1 MTSLRRTVSL
11 TSLDEG
17 SYMDGTGISHV
28 LVLYIGGT
36 IGMLHDPDRGLVPV
50 KNKLREVISQ
60 DPSLNDASFANTTP
74 KKLPENHMVL
84 PQVENMNRVI
94 YKLIEYDNLLD
105 SSDMSIADWSQV
117 CSDIYDNYELY
128 DGFVILQGTDTLA
141 YTASALSFMLE
152 NLGKSVIVTGSQV
165 PLFQLMSDGR
175 GNFISSILIAGNF
188 CIPEVTVFFNHKLFR
203 GNRTVKRSTN
213 DFTAFESCNAQPI
226 ATVGQSIE
234 VDQRNI
240 FRPNN
245 LLKFSIQP
253 ELSENVALI
262 RLFPLISLE
271 VLQAFLKP
279 PVEGVVIQSYGA
291 GNMPMRDDLI
301 KELAAAAD
309 RDIIIVNITQCTFGG
324 VMDIYETGKILS
336 NIGVLSGHDMTPEAA
351 LTKLAYVLAKKS
363 FTLQEKKEMM
373 VKSIRGEMTTLTPSA
388 EEQNCLVHAISSAL
402 NHTQKKE
409 VDEIQ
414 NLVFNG
420 LLMMAIKN
428 NRLDQL
434 KNIHQRGANL
444 TEANYDKR
452 TPLHL
457 AVSLGN
463 TEIVRY
469 LLLNGASVHTR
480 DIYDHSPLL
489 VAIRHEHQTI
499 VELLRSNGAHLEHR
513 NLGDYICR
521 AAANA
526 QIKKLKLY
534 DLAGADFNCQ
544 GKDLRTPLHEA
555 VLRNRKDVVKFLLQR
570 NVKAHTEDVLG
581 ITPLKIAEKLK
592 FDEIAKMIRAH
603 QAVINNGRSKHA

>member
-1 MTSLRRTVSL
+1 MHYLRVALAGYFS
-11 TSLDEG
+11 EG
-17 SYMDGTGISHV
+17 IKRIV
-28 LVLYIGGT
+28 CGT

-50 KNKLREVISQ
+50 KNKLKEVISR
-60 DPSLNDASFANTTP
+60 DPYLNDTTFAKTTS
-74 KKLPENHMVL
+74 KKVPENHMVL
-84 PQVENMNRVI
+84 PHVENMNRVVYNI
-94 YKLIEYDNLLD
+94 IEYKNLLD
-105 SSDMSIADWSQV
+105 SSDMSVAEWSQI

-165 PLFQLMSDGR
+165 PMFQLVSDGR

-226 ATVGQSIE
+226 ATVGTSIE
-234 VDQRNI
+234 VDQTNI
-240 FRPNN
+240 FRPNT

-262 RLFPLISLE
+262 RLFPVISLE

-301 KELAAAAD
+301 KELTAATE
-309 RDIIIVNITQCTFGG
+309 RGIIMVNITQCTSGA
-324 VMDIYETGKILS
+324 VMDIYETGKIFS
-336 NIGVLSGHDMTPEAA
+336 NIGVLPGHDMTPEAA
-351 LTKLAYVLAKKS
+351 LTKLAYVLSKKNS
-363 FTLQEKKEMM
+363 TLEEKKAMM
-373 VKSIRGEMTTLTPSA
+373 MKSLRGEMTTQTSSA
-388 EEQNCLVHAISSAL
+388 EEQNSLVNAISSAL

-409 VDEIQ
+409 VEEIQ

-420 LLMMAIKN
+420 LLMLSIKN
-428 NRLDQL
+428 NKLDQL
-434 KNIHQRGANL
+434 KNIHRRGANL

-463 TEIVRY
+463 TEIVKY
-469 LLLNGASVHTR
+469 LLMNGASVHTK

-489 VAIRHEHQTI
+489 VAIRHEHPVI
-499 VELLRSNGAHLEHR
+499 VELLRSNGAHLEHQ

-521 AAANA
+521 AAANG
-526 QIKKLKLY
+526 QIKKLQLF
-534 DLAGADFNCQ
+534 DLAGADFNCK
-544 GKDLRTPLHEA
+544 GKHLRTPLHEA
-555 VLRNRKDVVKFLLQR
+555 VLQNRKDVVKFLLQR
-570 NVKAHTEDVLG
+570 NVKAHTEDTLG
-581 ITPLKIAEKLK
+581 ITPMKIAEKLK
-592 FDEIAKMIRAH
+592 FDDIAKMIGAH
-603 QAVINNGRSKHA
+603 QAVITNGRSKHA